1 VDRENRVLLI
11 EHLDAIGAAI
21 ADARVRAAALRAA
34 GCDVEVVVLDAS
46 EHDDLLYP
54 ARMRRNGPG
63 VEVYADDVFGREL
76 LRKRLARARG
86 ERVLWASAT
95 PGGGDAARLL
105 PAGITAHWWASGH
118 APSHGISRGPLEP
131 LWRDGA
137 PCSGSLV
144 ERESGGRSRLSLWD
158 GVFLLAPA
166 PLGREGGKAIIDAFA
181 DAVSDRDEMDLVV
194 CGHASEA
201 LEAHARTRGVSLRVH
216 FVGPAPR
223 EAEAAWLATATAA
236 VVCGE
241 VPLSGGLLLRALAS
255 GCPILPTGYAAEPIA
270 RWLTSQGNDWHRGR
284 TLTESLAAALDRTR
298 VVQDARER
306 GREVAAAHS
315 GAALTAR
322 LVAALGSDEVRAA

>member
-11 EHLDAIGAAI
+11 EHLDASGAVI
-21 ADARVRAAALRAA
+21 ADAPVRAAALRAA
-34 GCDVEVVVLDAS
+34 GCDVEVIVLDAS
-46 EHDDLLYP
+46 EHDDLQYP

-63 VEVYADDVFGREL
+63 VECYCDDVFGREL

-105 PAGITAHWWASGH
+105 PAGVTAHWWPSGH
-118 APSHGISRGPLEP
+118 APTYGITRGPLEP

-137 PCSGSLV
+137 PCSGSLA

-158 GVFLLAPA
+158 GVFILAPA
-166 PLGREGGKAIIDAFA
+166 PLGREGGHALIDAFA
-181 DAVSDRDEMDLVV
+181 EAASDRDEMDLVV
-194 CGHASEA
+194 CDHPSEDLEA
-201 LEAHARTRGVSLRVH
+201 LAHARGVSLRVH

-236 VVCGE
+236 VVSGE

-255 GCPILPTGYAAEPIA
+255 GCPILPAGHAAEPIA
-270 RWLTSQGNDWHRGR
+270 RWLTTHGIDWHRGR
-284 TLTESLAAALDRTR
+284 TLAESLAAALDRTGDL
-298 VVQDARER
+298 QDARDR
-306 GREVAAAHS
+306 GRKVAAEHS
-315 GAALTAR
+315 AAALTAR
-322 LVAALGSDEVRAA
+322 LVTALGSDAARAA